1 MKRYVLFIFSL
12 LTALVVNATVGVTA
26 SIDST
31 AIYIGEQ
38 AHITLKIA
46 VDADQKITFPV
57 FPEKILTPGIEV
69 IKEKVVASESLNDGK
84 QISAT
89 KVYTITSFDTAAY
102 YIPPFEV
109 KVAGK
114 IYESKNLALKVEPV
128 EIDTLHLDKF
138 FGPKENA
145 PVPFSWDDWRGLFWL
160 SLLLIICLSILGYM
174 ALQLH
179 NKRPM
184 FKKFRIKPILPP
196 HQWAIKEIDK
206 INKEKDVKEDTK
218 TYYTRLT
225 DVLRSYIQ
233 QRFGFNAREMTSTE
247 IIEHLTQQD
256 DKTSLSELQDL
267 FQTADLA
274 KFAKLQTELNENDK
288 DLLRAIDFI
297 QATKVETVVEV
308 KPKQIVPP
316 EIKRTT
322 RTRLVIKLVMG
333 LLSGLSIA
341 LLVLICKSI
350 YYLFF

>member
-1 MKRYVLFIFSL
+1 LRPLCFFLFL
-12 LTALVVNATVGVTA
+12 LLCHTVKSDVVVTA

-38 AHITLKIA
+38 AHISLKVA
-46 VDADQKITFPV
+46 AGADQKITFPV
-57 FPEKILTPGIEV
+57 FPEKILAPGIEV
-69 IKEKVVASESLNDGK
+69 IKEEVVASETLNDGK
-84 QISAT
+84 QIAAT
-89 KVYTITSFDTAAY
+89 KVYTITSFDTATY

-114 IYESKNLALKVEPV
+114 AYPSKNLALKVEMV
-128 EIDTLHLDKF
+128 EVDTLHLDQY
-138 FGPKENA
+138 FGPKEIA
-145 PVPFSWDDWRGLFWL
+145 PVPFSWNDWRGMFGQ
-160 SLLLIICLSILGYM
+160 SLLLILCLAILAYM

-184 FKKFRIKPILPP
+184 FKNFRLKPILPP

-206 INKEKDVKEDTK
+206 INHQKDIKEDTK
-218 TYYTRLT
+218 AYYTMLT
-225 DVLRSYIQ
+225 DVVRSYIQ
-233 QRFGFNAREMTSTE
+233 QRFGFSALKMTSAE
-247 IIEHLTQQD
+247 IIENLTRQNDQA
-256 DKTSLSELQDL
+256 SLKELQDL

-297 QATKVETVVEV
+297 QATKQETVVEE

-322 RTRLVIKLVMG
+322 RTRLIIKLVMG
-333 LLSGLSIA
+333 LLVGLSIA
-341 LLVLICKSI
+341 LLVLICRVL
-350 YYLFF
+350 YYMFF